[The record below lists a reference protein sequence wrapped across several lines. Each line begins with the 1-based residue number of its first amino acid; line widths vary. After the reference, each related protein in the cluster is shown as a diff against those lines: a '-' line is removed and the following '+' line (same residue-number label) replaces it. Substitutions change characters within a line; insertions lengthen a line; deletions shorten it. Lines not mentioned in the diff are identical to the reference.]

1 MTNENVRESFKR
13 VKQDVLILKESL
25 SRVIESQNQ
34 LFVLINELTEQQKR
48 KEKDGFN

>member
-1 MTNENVRESFKR
+1 MDEQKIINSFR
-13 VKQDVLILKESL
+13 HVKEDIQILRSSL

-48 KEKDGFN
+48 KKRE